1 MKLKQ
6 QKSVTALYCRYS
18 KDEDYH
24 SGNSMSIRNQKAM
37 LETYAGE
44 KGFSQTEFYV
54 DDGFTG
60 TNYERPAFKR
70 MIADIENGTVGTVI
84 VKDLSRLGREYL
96 QTGYYTEIY
105 FPQNDVRC
113 IAINDGFDSDIGEN
127 EFAPFRNIINE
138 WYAKDISKKIKSAL
152 RTKALKGDCTS
163 GMPPYGYSK
172 DEHDRTKL
180 VPNDKALY
188 VQMMFQM
195 ALEGKSCWEI
205 ASKLQELKLLIPRA
219 ENLVRN
225 GNADSPTFPKYP
237 YSWQKSTIKG
247 ILTNPVYTGKTVSHK
262 HEVKSFKDKRI
273 IEHPKEDWIVVE
285 NTHEP
290 LVSESD
296 FETVKARISVK
307 TRDKTTNPDN
317 IFRGIVYCPDCGKRH
332 GFSKRKC
339 DKNSKGA
346 YRCAT
351 MVKYGKDYCSN
362 HYITFE
368 QLYEVV
374 LSDVQRHAALAE
386 QDFDRYVAVLSKASD
401 TSKNTEKSSLIRESD
416 KAKKRISELEILLQ
430 KLYED
435 KVFGVISE
443 ERFLSMSS
451 SMENELSELKARVK
465 QISDYVSENEKN
477 SANASAFAKLV
488 EQYIGI
494 SKLDYELVHM
504 LIDKIYVHEREVID
518 GKSHIRIDIY
528 YRFIG
533 NCSEDEPVTVIRRKS

>member
-1 MKLKQ
+1 MLKQ
-6 QKSVTALYCRYS
+6 QNKIAALYCRLSRDDEYS
-18 KDEDYH
+18 GE
-24 SGNSMSIRNQKAM
+24 SMSIQHQKDY
-37 LETYAGE
+37 LLRYAAENGYHN
-44 KGFSQTEFYV
+44 TAFYV
-54 DDGFTG
+54 DDGFSG
-60 TNYERPAFKR
+60 TNYERPDFKR
-70 MIADIENGTVGTVI
+70 MVSDIEQGIIGAVI
-84 VKDLSRLGREYL
+84 CKDLSRLGREYL
-96 QTGYYTEIY
+96 QTGYYTEIF
-105 FPQNDVRC
+105 FPQNDVRFV
-113 IAINDGFDSDIGEN
+113 AVNDNYDSEIGDN
-127 EFAPFRNIINE
+127 EFAPFKNIINE
-138 WYAKDISKKIKSAL
+138 FYAKDISKKIKSAL

-172 DEHDRTKL
+172 DEQDRTRL
-180 VPNDKALY
+180 VPNDKASY

-205 ASKLQELKLLIPRA
+205 ANKLQEFKLLIPRA
-219 ENLVRN
+219 ENLSRN
-225 GNADSPTFPKYP
+225 VNIDSPTFTKYP

-273 IEHPKEDWIVVE
+273 IEHPEEDWIVVE

-374 LSDVQRHAALAE
+374 LSDVQRHSALAE
-386 QDFDRYVAVLSKASD
+386 QDFDKYVAVLSKASD
-401 TSKNTEKSSLIRESD
+401 TSKNAEKSSLIREAD
-416 KAKKRISELEILLQ
+416 KAKKRISELDILLQ

-494 SKLDYELVHM
+494 AELDYELVHM
-504 LIDKIYVHEREVID
+504 LIDKIYIHEREVID
-518 GKSHIRIDIY
+518 GKSHIKIDIC

>member
-6 QKSVTALYCRYS
+6 QKPVTALYCRYS

-37 LETYAGE
+37 LENYANE
-44 KGFSQTEFYV
+44 KGFSTTEFYV

-60 TNYERPAFKR
+60 TNYERPAFKKL
-70 MIADIENGTVGTVI
+70 IADVENGTVGTII

-152 RTKALKGDCTS
+152 RTKALKGDCVS

-180 VPNDKALY
+180 VPNDKAPY

-205 ASKLQELKLLIPRA
+205 AGKLQELKLLIPRA
-219 ENLVRN
+219 DNLVRN

-237 YSWQKSTIKG
+237 YCWQKSTIKG

-262 HEVKSFKDKRI
+262 REIKSFKDKRI
-273 IEHPKEDWIVVE
+273 IERPEEDWIVVE

-296 FETVKARISVK
+296 FETVKARVSVK

-332 GFSKRKC
+332 GFSKRQC

-351 MVKYGKDYCSN
+351 MVKYGKEYCSN

-374 LSDVQRHAALAE
+374 LRDVQRHTALAE
-386 QDFDRYVAVLSKASD
+386 KDFDRYVDILNKTSDKSKS
-401 TSKNTEKSSLIRESD
+401 TEKSSLIRETE
-416 KAKKRISELEILLQ
+416 KANKRISELEILLQ

-443 ERFLSMSS
+443 ERFLLMSS
-451 SMENELSELKARVK
+451 SMENELSELKARVR
-465 QISDYVSENEKN
+465 QIADDVSESEKN
-477 SANASAFAKLV
+477 SANAAAFAKLV

-494 SKLDYELVHM
+494 EKLDYELVHM
-504 LIDKIYVHEREVID
+504 LIDRIYVYEREVIG
-518 GKSHIRIDIY
+518 GKSHVRIDIC

-533 NCSEDEPVTVIRRKS
+533 NCSEDEPVTVVRRKS

>member
-1 MKLKQ
+1 MLKQ
-6 QKSVTALYCRYS
+6 QNKIAALYCRLS
-18 KDEDYH
+18 RDDEYQGD
-24 SGNSMSIRNQKAM
+24 SMSIQHQKEY
-37 LETYAGE
+37 LSNYAKDNGYPH
-44 KGFSQTEFYV
+44 TEYYV
-54 DDGFTG
+54 DDGYSS
-60 TNYERPAFKR
+60 TNYNRPDFQR
-70 MIADIENGTVGTVI
+70 MISDIEGGKIGVVI

-96 QTGYYTEIY
+96 QTGYYTEIF
-105 FPQNDVRC
+105 FPQNDVRF
-113 IAINDGFDSDIGEN
+113 IAVNDNFDSEVGDN
-127 EFAPFRNIINE
+127 EFAPFKNIINE
-138 WYAKDISKKIKSAL
+138 WYAKDLSKKIKSAL

-172 DEHDRTKL
+172 SENDRTKL
-180 VPNDKALY
+180 VPNDKAPY

-195 ALEGKSCWEI
+195 ALEGKSCFEI
-205 ASKLQELKLLIPRA
+205 AAKLEELKLLIPRA
-219 ENLVRN
+219 DNLIRS

-247 ILTNPVYTGKTVSHK
+247 ILTNPVYTGKMVSHR
-262 HEVKSFKDKRI
+262 HEIKSFKDKRV
-273 IEHPKEDWIVVE
+273 IEHPEEDWIVVE

-290 LVSESD
+290 LVSEHD
-296 FETVKARISVK
+296 FETVKARVSVK

-339 DKNSKGA
+339 EPNSKGA

-351 MVKYGKDYCSN
+351 MVKYGKEYCSN

-374 LSDVQRHAALAE
+374 LSDIQRHASLAE
-386 QDFDRYVAVLSKASD
+386 ENFDKYVEILAKTSNSKRS
-401 TSKNTEKSSLIRESD
+401 SEKSVLTKEADRG
-416 KAKKRISELEILLQ
+416 KKRISELDTLLQ

-443 ERFLSMSS
+443 ERYISMSAN
-451 SMENELSELKARVK
+451 MEKELSELKARLNELTAE
-465 QISDYVSENEKN
+465 ISETEKCAEN
-477 SANASAFAKLV
+477 AVDFASLV
-488 EQYIGI
+488 RKFIGI
-494 SKLDYELVHM
+494 RELDYEIAHL
-504 LIDKIYVHEREVID
+504 LIEKIYVHEREVID

-533 NCSEDEPVTVIRRKS
+533 NCSDDEPVTVIRRKS

>member
-1 MKLKQ
+1 MLKQ
-6 QKSVTALYCRYS
+6 QNKIAALYCRLSRDDEYS
-18 KDEDYH
+18 GE
-24 SGNSMSIRNQKAM
+24 SMSIQHQKDY
-37 LETYAGE
+37 LLRYAAENGYHN
-44 KGFSQTEFYV
+44 TAFYV
-54 DDGFTG
+54 DDGFSG
-60 TNYERPAFKR
+60 TNYERPDFKR
-70 MIADIENGTVGTVI
+70 MISDIEQGSIGAVI
-84 VKDLSRLGREYL
+84 CKDLSRLGREYL
-96 QTGYYTEIY
+96 QTGYYTEIF
-105 FPQNDVRC
+105 FPQNDVRFV
-113 IAINDGFDSDIGEN
+113 AVNDNYDSEIGDN
-127 EFAPFRNIINE
+127 EFAPFKNIINE
-138 WYAKDISKKIKSAL
+138 FYAKDISKKIKSAL
-152 RTKALKGDCTS
+152 RTKALKGDCVS

-172 DEHDRTKL
+172 DEQDRTRL
-180 VPNDKALY
+180 VPNDKAPY

-205 ASKLQELKLLIPRA
+205 ANKLQELKLLIPRA

-225 GNADSPTFPKYP
+225 GNSDSPTFPRYP

-273 IEHPKEDWIVVE
+273 IEHPEEDWIVVE

-296 FETVKARISVK
+296 FDTVKARISVK

-386 QDFDRYVAVLSKASD
+386 QDFDKYVAVLSKASD
-401 TSKNTEKSSLIRESD
+401 TSKNAEKSSLIREAD
-416 KAKKRISELEILLQ
+416 KAKKRISELDILLQ

-451 SMENELSELKARVK
+451 NMENELSELKARVK
-465 QISDYVSENEKN
+465 QISDYLSENEKN

-494 SKLDYELVHM
+494 SELDYELVHI
-504 LIDKIYVHEREVID
+504 LIDKIYIHEREVID
-518 GKSHIRIDIY
+518 GKSHIKIDIY
-528 YRFIG
+528 Y
-533 NCSEDEPVTVIRRKS
+533 

>member
-1 MKLKQ
+1 MLKQ
-6 QKSVTALYCRYS
+6 QNKIAALYCRLSRDDEYS
-18 KDEDYH
+18 GE
-24 SGNSMSIRNQKAM
+24 SMSIQHQKDY
-37 LETYAGE
+37 LLRYAAENGYHN
-44 KGFSQTEFYV
+44 TAFYV
-54 DDGFTG
+54 DDGFSG
-60 TNYERPAFKR
+60 TNYERPDFKR
-70 MIADIENGTVGTVI
+70 MVSDIEQGIIGAVI
-84 VKDLSRLGREYL
+84 CKDLSRLGREYL
-96 QTGYYTEIY
+96 QTGYYTEIF
-105 FPQNDVRC
+105 FPQNDVRFV
-113 IAINDGFDSDIGEN
+113 AVNDNYDSEIGDN
-127 EFAPFRNIINE
+127 EFAPFKNIINE
-138 WYAKDISKKIKSAL
+138 FYAKDISKKIKSAL
-152 RTKALKGDCTS
+152 RTKALKGDCVS

-172 DEHDRTKL
+172 DEHDRTRL
-180 VPNDKALY
+180 VTNDKAPY

-205 ASKLQELKLLIPRA
+205 ANKLQELKLLIPRA

-225 GNADSPTFPKYP
+225 GNSDSPTFPRYP

-273 IEHPKEDWIVVE
+273 IEHPEEDWIVVE

-368 QLYEVV
+368 QLYEIV

-386 QDFDRYVAVLSKASD
+386 QNFEKYVAVLSKASD
-401 TSKNTEKSSLIRESD
+401 TSKNAEKSSLIREAD
-416 KAKKRISELEILLQ
+416 KAKKRISELDILLQ

-435 KVFGVISE
+435 KVFGIISE
-443 ERFLSMSS
+443 ERFLSISS

-494 SKLDYELVHM
+494 AELDYELVHM
-504 LIDKIYVHEREVID
+504 LIDKIYIHEREVID
-518 GKSHIRIDIY
+518 GKSHIRIDIC

>member
-1 MKLKQ
+1 MLKQ
-6 QKSVTALYCRYS
+6 QNKIAALYCRLSRDDEYS
-18 KDEDYH
+18 GE
-24 SGNSMSIRNQKAM
+24 SMSIQHQKDY
-37 LETYAGE
+37 LLRYAAENGYHN
-44 KGFSQTEFYV
+44 TAFYV
-54 DDGFTG
+54 DDGFSG
-60 TNYERPAFKR
+60 TNYERPDFKR
-70 MIADIENGTVGTVI
+70 MVSDIEQGIIGAVI
-84 VKDLSRLGREYL
+84 CKDLSRLGREYL
-96 QTGYYTEIY
+96 QTGYYTEIF
-105 FPQNDVRC
+105 FPQNDVRFV
-113 IAINDGFDSDIGEN
+113 AVNDNYDSEIGDN
-127 EFAPFRNIINE
+127 EFAPFKNIINE
-138 WYAKDISKKIKSAL
+138 FYAKDISKKIKSAL
-152 RTKALKGDCTS
+152 RTKALKGDCVS

-172 DEHDRTKL
+172 DEHDRTRL
-180 VPNDKALY
+180 VPNDKAPY

-205 ASKLQELKLLIPRA
+205 ANKLQELKLLIPRA

-273 IEHPKEDWIVVE
+273 IEHPEEDWIVVE

-374 LSDVQRHAALAE
+374 LSDVQRHAVLAE
-386 QDFDRYVAVLSKASD
+386 QDFDKYVAVLSKASD
-401 TSKNTEKSSLIRESD
+401 TSKNAEKSSLIREAD
-416 KAKKRISELEILLQ
+416 KAKKRISELDILLQ

-435 KVFGVISE
+435 KVFGIISD

-465 QISDYVSENEKN
+465 QISDYVCENEKN

-494 SKLDYELVHM
+494 SELDYELIHM

-518 GKSHIRIDIY
+518 GKSHIRIDIC

-533 NCSEDEPVTVIRRKS
+533 NCSED